1 MQDLIGRTLGHY
13 RIVEKIGEGGMGEVY
28 RARDERLDRDVAIK
42 VLPEEVSNTRDR
54 VRRFEREARAVA
66 KLDHPNILT
75 IHDFG
80 TDQSV
85 TYAVMELLEGK
96 SLREL
101 IFAGEL
107 NTERTLQYA
116 QEIADGLAAAH
127 DRGIIHRDL
136 KPENIFLTRSGRIKI
151 LDFGL
156 AKLGGRDEDRAAA
169 TQTPTETLFTV
180 PGTVMGTVAYMSPE
194 QVHGELADARSD
206 IFSLGVVLYEMLTGQ
221 RPFQGATSA
230 ATSAAILHND
240 PPPLEEIGFSA
251 PQALTT
257 IVQRCLNKK
266 PVERYLSAH
275 ELGEALR
282 ACPLTR
288 GTSFRGLTL
297 RQVGW
302 RRWPLYLGLGSVVIA
317 GTLVA
322 ATQFRQRER
331 IRWAQNEALPQIAD
345 LVANEEYIAA
355 FDLAEEAEP
364 YLSSNPI
371 MVRLWGEMARYV
383 SLNTEPP
390 GASVEFR
397 EYGHPESR
405 WRHLGRTPL
414 QTARIPY
421 GFFVWRITRDACDG
435 VEMASSG
442 VVFPLADDRGTIP
455 LLDAGAAPPGMVRV
469 AGGEHRLDLPAHLG
483 QPAVV
488 MDDYFIDRFE
498 VTNRDFKPFANTA
511 YEDSRYWAE
520 PFLDGGGELT
530 WREAMDR
537 FRDASGLHGPATWE
551 AGSCP
556 GGKEDFPVTGVSWV
570 EAAAYCGSVGKVL
583 PTVYHWDKA
592 SGSTFA
598 ARIVPESNLNGSEL
612 AKVGQ
617 FQGVGPYGTY
627 DMAGNAR
634 EWVWNASGLR
644 RYILGG
650 AWDDRAAMFREPDLR
665 SPFERSPTFGFRCMK
680 PLDTAPLPSKLYEE
694 IVPVPSTLEA
704 AEVSDVEYEVI
715 ERLYRYDETP
725 LNATIEMRDSSP
737 EDWTKEII
745 SVDAAYGGERLSL
758 LIFLPKRRNP
768 PFLPVVF
775 FPGSWAMQ
783 ALSSKQIS
791 TKEFDFVMR
800 SGRALCYPIYKG
812 TYERGIGRQDDNPD
826 DTSSYRDLMI
836 MLSKDLGRA
845 IDYLESRPQD
855 FNSDNAAYLG
865 YSWGAALGA
874 ILPALEPRLR
884 VVVLDSGGYFQQL
897 ALPEADQR
905 TFAPRV
911 HVPVLMINGCYDSFF
926 PVDSSQVPMFEDFGT
941 PRTDKLHLIE
951 PAGHTVPR
959 PTRIRATLEW
969 LDRYQGEV
977 Q

>member
-1 MQDLIGRTLGHY
+1 MRGLIGRTLGHY

-28 RARDERLDRDVAIK
+28 RAHDERLDRDVAIK
-42 VLPEEVSNTRDR
+42 VLPEEMSNTQDR

-80 TDQSV
+80 TDHSV
-85 TYAVMELLEGK
+85 TYAVMELLEGE

-101 IFAGEL
+101 ISAGDL
-107 NTERTLQYA
+107 RSDGTLRYA

-136 KPENIFLTRSGRIKI
+136 KPENIFLTSSGRIKI

-156 AKLGGRDEDRAAA
+156 AKLRERVEDRDAA

-180 PGTVMGTVAYMSPE
+180 PGTVMGTMAYMSPE
-194 QVHGELADARSD
+194 QVRGELADARSD
-206 IFSLGVVLYEMLTGQ
+206 IFSLGVVLYEMLAGQ
-221 RPFQGATSA
+221 RPFQGGTSA
-230 ATSAAILHND
+230 ETSAAILHKD
-240 PPPLEEIGFSA
+240 PPPLEEIRSSV
-251 PQALTT
+251 PRALTT
-257 IVQRCLNKK
+257 IVEKCLNKK
-266 PVERYLSAH
+266 REERYSSAH
-275 ELGEALR
+275 ELAEALR
-282 ACPLTR
+282 ACPLTADASAR
-288 GTSFRGLTL
+288 VLTM
-297 RQVGW
+297 RQGRL
-302 RRWPLYLGLGSVVIA
+302 RRWPLYVGLGLVVIA
-317 GTLVA
+317 GTLFA
-322 ATQFRQRER
+322 AIQYRQRER
-331 IRWAQNEALPQIAD
+331 IHWAQNEALPQIAD
-345 LVANEEYIAA
+345 LVANEEYVAA
-355 FDLAEEAEP
+355 FDLADEADP
-364 YLSSNPI
+364 YLSSNP
-371 MVRLWGEMARYV
+371 MMLRLWGQMARYV

-390 GASVEFR
+390 GASAEFR

-405 WRHLGRTPL
+405 WRYLGRTPL

-421 GFFVWRITRDACDG
+421 GFFVWRITRDACEG
-435 VEMASSG
+435 LEMASSG
-442 VVFPLADDRGTIP
+442 VVFPLADERGTIH
-455 LLDAGAAPPGMVRV
+455 LLDAGAVSPGMVRV
-469 AGGEHRLDLPAHLG
+469 AGGEHRLDLPAHSGL
-483 QPAVV
+483 PAVV

-511 YEDSRYWAE
+511 YEDSSYWVE
-520 PFLDGGGELT
+520 PFLDDGDELN

-537 FRDASGLHGPATWE
+537 FRDVSGLRGPATWE
-551 AGSCP
+551 AGGCP
-556 GGKEDFPVTGVSWV
+556 GGKEDFPVTGVSWF
-570 EAAAYCGSVGKVL
+570 EAAAYCRSVGKVL
-583 PTVYHWDKA
+583 PTVYHWNRA

-598 ARIVPESNLNGSEL
+598 ARIVPVSNLNGSEL

-634 EWVWNASGLR
+634 EWVWNASGPR

-665 SPFERSPTFGFRCMK
+665 SPFERSPTSGFRCMK
-680 PLDTAPLPSKLYEE
+680 PFNEAPLPSKLFEE
-694 IVPVPSTLEA
+694 IVPVPSTLKA
-704 AEVSDVEYEVI
+704 AEVSEVEYEVI
-715 ERLYRYDETP
+715 KRLYRYDKTP
-725 LNATIEMRDSSP
+725 LNATVEKRDTSP
-737 EDWTKEII
+737 EDWTKETI
-745 SVDAAYGGERLSL
+745 SIDAAYADERLSL
-758 LIFLPKRRNP
+758 FIFLPKRRNP
-768 PFLPVVF
+768 PFLPVVY

-791 TKEFDFVMR
+791 TEEFDFVMR

-826 DTSSYRDLMI
+826 NTSGYRDLMI

-855 FNSDNAAYLG
+855 FNTDRTAYLG
-865 YSWGAALGA
+865 YSWGAAVGA
-874 ILPALEPRLR
+874 ILPALEPRIR
-884 VVVLDSGGYFQQL
+884 VVVLDGGGYFQQL

-911 HVPVLMINGCYDSFF
+911 HVPVLMINGRYDSFF
-926 PVDSSQVPMFEDFGT
+926 PVDSSQIPMFEDFGT
-941 PRTDKLHLIE
+941 HRADKLHLIE
-951 PAGHTVPR
+951 PTGHTVPR